1 MKDKIPKI
9 NEIKRA
15 KSSLYGHSVL
25 FSKNLLERNAVACI
39 EELDAMQSKLDDL
52 QLLMSKA
59 EVGAGDSYK
68 SKSNGENTGGFERK
82 LTRLIVNGLKPDWL
96 RSLKKEHKKITD
108 SGAPNQSITLRQ
120 MKIVEPDQYAKVIDR
135 TGYVW
140 KPGPNYDLAIS
151 LLPKIEKFLYDRE
164 MRLKAIE
171 IRRSSAGV
179 PKRAK
184 CGKYENE
191 AVVAGIVYDFA
202 GFLSASE
209 NDITVGCNHSP
220 SVLCETIMKWAEHK
234 GMDLSDGSKIGNW
247 EEFFLRDGKCN
258 PGKPS

>member
-15 KSSLYGHSVL
+15 KSSLYSHSVL
-25 FSKNLLERNAVACI
+25 FSKNLSERNAVACI
-39 EELDAMQSKLDDL
+39 EELDAMQAKLDDL

-68 SKSNGENTGGFERK
+68 SKSNGKNTGGFERK
-82 LTRLIVNGLKPDWL
+82 LTRLIVNGLKPAWL

-108 SGAPNQSITLRQ
+108 SGALNQSITLHQ
-120 MKIVEPDQYAKVIDR
+120 MKIIEPDPKSESR

-140 KPGPNYDLAIS
+140 RPGTNYSLAIS

-164 MRLKAIE
+164 MRLTAIE

-191 AVVAGIVYDFA
+191 AIVAGIVYEFA
-202 GFLSASE
+202 GFLSARYNRPPSALAE
-209 NDITVGCNHSP
+209 AVGC
-220 SVLCETIMKWAEHK
+220 WAEHK

-247 EEFFLRDGKCN
+247 EEFFLRDKKCN
-258 PGKPS
+258 HGKQS

>member
-15 KSSLYGHSVL
+15 KSSLYSHSVL
-25 FSKNLLERNAVACI
+25 FSKNLSERNAVACI
-39 EELDAMQSKLDDL
+39 EELDAMQAKLDDL

-68 SKSNGENTGGFERK
+68 SKSNGKNAGGFERK
-82 LTRLIVNGLKPDWL
+82 LTRLIVNGLKPAWL

-108 SGAPNQSITLRQ
+108 SGALNQSITLHQ
-120 MKIVEPDQYAKVIDR
+120 MKIIEPDPKSESR

-140 KPGPNYDLAIS
+140 RPGTNYSLAIS

-164 MRLKAIE
+164 MRLTAIE

-191 AVVAGIVYDFA
+191 AIVAGIVYEFA
-202 GFLSASE
+202 GFLSARYNRPPSALAE
-209 NDITVGCNHSP
+209 AVGC
-220 SVLCETIMKWAEHK
+220 WAEHK

-247 EEFFLRDGKCN
+247 EEFFLRDKKCN
-258 PGKPS
+258 HGKQS

>member
-25 FSKNLLERNAVACI
+25 FSKNLSERNAVACI
-39 EELDAMQSKLDDL
+39 EELDAMQAKLDDL

-82 LTRLIVNGLKPDWL
+82 LTRLIDNGLKPDWL
-96 RSLKKEHKKITD
+96 RGLKEKPSKISD
-108 SGAPNQSITLRQ
+108 SGAPNQSITLHQ
-120 MKIVEPDQYAKVIDR
+120 MKIIEPDPKSESR
-135 TGYVW
+135 TGYAW
-140 KPGPNYDLAIS
+140 RPGTNYSLAIS

-171 IRRSSAGV
+171 IRRASAGV

-191 AVVAGIVYDFA
+191 AVVAGIIYEFA
-202 GFLSASE
+202 GFLSTRYNRPPSALAE
-209 NDITVGCNHSP
+209 AVGC
-220 SVLCETIMKWAEHK
+220 WAEHE
-234 GMDLSDGSKIGNW
+234 GMDLSDGSRIGNW
-247 EEFFLRDGKCN
+247 KEFFLRDKKCN
-258 PGKPS
+258 PGKQS